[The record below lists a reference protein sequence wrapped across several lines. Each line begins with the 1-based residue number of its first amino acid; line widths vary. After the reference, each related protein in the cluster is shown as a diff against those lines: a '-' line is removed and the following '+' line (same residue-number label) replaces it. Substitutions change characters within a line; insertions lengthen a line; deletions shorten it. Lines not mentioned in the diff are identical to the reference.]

1 MPNTPEGIQT
11 LQHILGLNS
20 ALCKKPLV
28 SRYVH
33 YSDVATCQDAS
44 ILLNC
49 TENPRDVY
57 QQETVKKVDAG
68 S

>member
-1 MPNTPEGIQT
+1 MPFI
-11 LQHILGLNS
+11 
-20 ALCKKPLV
+20 KKPLV

-33 YSDVATCQDAS
+33 YSDVATCQDVS

-49 TENPRDVY
+49 TEDLRDVY
-57 QQETVKKVDAG
+57 QQETVRKVYEG

>member
-1 MPNTPEGIQT
+1 M
-11 LQHILGLNS
+11 
-20 ALCKKPLV
+20 

-33 YSDVATCQDAS
+33 YSDVATCQDVG

-49 TENPRDVY
+49 TENLSDVY
-57 QQETVKKVDAG
+57 QQETVKKVDAV